1 MGQLETGRRKSG
13 KGPPRY
19 PDDIKK
25 SAIEMFARSRADFNT
40 RAECARHVA
49 DLLGVGAQ
57 ETVLSWVKQAEID
70 SGLK

>member
-40 RAECARHVA
+40 
-49 DLLGVGAQ
+49 G
-57 ETVLSWVKQAEID
+57 SM
-70 SGLK
+70 LKFRTES